1 MEVMNEEKR
10 SLLKVLSVLLQY
22 PDDEFILSLEE
33 LKEAVEKIPQV
44 GQREKCLIFLN
55 YLSNNP
61 LIRLQEEYTATF
73 DLNPATSLNL
83 TYHKWGDAR
92 ERGNALAGLN
102 HLYRKAGY
110 ESCNDD
116 LPDYLPLVLEFLS
129 INRLTNSSSFIGQ
142 YYDQVKTVGSRLRE
156 KDSSYS
162 GILAI
167 VLDIFR
173 ELKNN
178 GA

>member
-1 MEVMNEEKR
+1 VVVMNDDKR
-10 SLLKVLSVLLQY
+10 CLLKVLSILLHY

-33 LKEAVEKIPQV
+33 LKEAVEQIPQV
-44 GQREKCLIFLN
+44 EQRERCLTFLN
-55 YLSNNP
+55 YLVSNP
-61 LIRLQEEYTATF
+61 LIHLQEEYTATF

-92 ERGNALAGLN
+92 ERGNALAELN
-102 HLYRKAGY
+102 FLYRKAGY

-129 INRLTNSSSFIGQ
+129 INKLANSFSFLGQ
-142 YYDQVKTVGSRLRE
+142 YRDQVKAVGSRLRE
-156 KDSSYS
+156 KGSPYS

-167 VLDIFR
+167 VQDIFG
-173 ELKNN
+173 ELKGN